1 MKRNDH
7 QHEREAAPTSGSRR
21 RFLQTSAA
29 LAGGL
34 LLEIGG
40 AGIQVARATPVGDST
55 AGRVASNFAPNAWVR
70 IAPDNQIFLVCH
82 KFDSGTGVKN
92 ALGMLLADELDADW
106 SQVRII
112 QPDDPLAAVYIQKLW
127 GMHATGGSTSVSW
140 QWEPLRRAGATAR
153 AMLVAE
159 AAQRWSVDPST
170 CQTANSEVI
179 HPASGRRFNYGEL
192 ATAAA
197 ARPVPQQVTLKRPDQ
212 FVLIGKPRRS
222 YRVVE
227 KLTGRAQYAIDLQ
240 LPGML
245 TAIVVHPPVV
255 NAKVKSFNA
264 AEVKALPGV
273 HDVFALD
280 VPEVIAHFRPDH
292 APSRVANGA
301 CQPGVAIVADQF
313 WSAQRARKALKIEW
327 EPSDLANF
335 SSEGAIREM
344 TEHVDDPGKQSN
356 GKGDAKTAFAQAAR
370 VVEAVYTM
378 PYKAHAQMEPLS
390 IVAWVKPDSVEYWGG
405 LQVPSRCA
413 QAAETIAG
421 VPRDKVRLHLT
432 EAGGSFGAR
441 EGLHQVLEVTAM
453 SKRVGKPVKL
463 LYSREDDIRGTFYQS
478 ASVHKARVALDANG
492 HVTGFSLRA
501 VVPSIKEPDDPGFLT
516 KFPVDPSCTESMRAD
531 FHYDMPALDLAWV
544 RHEPGFPVWWWRAV
558 SFVPNVF
565 AIESAVDETAH
576 AVGQDPIAY
585 RSTMLASRPE
595 LRTVLRRAATL
606 AQWTPHTIHDADGTR
621 RGMGV
626 AIYNGY
632 ESFIAIV
639 AEVAVKDN
647 TIAVRKVTCVV
658 DCGIAVDPGSVH
670 QQLAGGIHWG
680 VSTALMNAVHIE
692 NGQVRESNFHDYPV
706 LRIHEAP
713 VVQIELMPPTDRKPG
728 GIGELS
734 NPPVVPAI
742 GNAIFAAT
750 GRRLRATP
758 FALA

>member
-1 MKRNDH
+1 MKRH
-7 QHEREAAPTSGSRR
+7 APLTEAAPTSSGRR
-21 RFLQTSAA
+21 RFLQTSAT

-40 AGIQVARATPVGDST
+40 AGIRTALAAPIGDST
-55 AGRVASNFAPNAWVR
+55 AGRFAPNAWVR
-70 IAPDNQIFLVCH
+70 IAPDGQIFLVCH

-106 SQVRII
+106 SHVQVI
-112 QPDDPLAAVYIQKLW
+112 QPDDPLATVYMQKLW
-127 GMHATGGSTSVSW
+127 GMVATGGSTSVSW

-170 CQTANSEVI
+170 CRTSNSEVI
-179 HPASGRRFNYGEL
+179 HAASGRRLSYGEL
-192 ATAAA
+192 ATGAAA
-197 ARPVPQQVTLKRPDQ
+197 QPVPQQVTLKRPDQ
-212 FVLIGKPRRS
+212 FVLIGKSRRS

-227 KLTGRAQYAIDLQ
+227 KLTGRAQYAIDVN

-245 TAIVVHPPVV
+245 TAIVVHPDVV

-273 HDVFALD
+273 HDVFALEI
-280 VPEVIAHFRPDH
+280 PEEIAHFRPDH
-292 APSRVANGA
+292 APARVANGA

-313 WSAQRARKALKIEW
+313 WNAQRARKVLKVQW
-327 EPSDLANF
+327 EPGDFANF
-335 SSEGAIREM
+335 NSDDVVAEM
-344 TEHVDDPGKQSN
+344 KQHVDDPGKAASA
-356 GKGDAKTAFAQAAR
+356 KGDANAAFVQAAQ

-390 IVAWVKPDSVEYWGG
+390 IVASVQPDSVDYWGG
-405 LQVPSRCA
+405 VQVPSRCA

-421 VPRDKVRLHLT
+421 VPREKVRIHLT
-432 EAGGSFGAR
+432 QAGGSFGAR
-441 EGLHQVLEVTAM
+441 EGLHQILEVTFI
-453 SKRVGKPVKL
+453 SKRVGRPVKL
-463 LYSREDDIRGTFYQS
+463 LYSREDDIRGLYYQS
-478 ASVHKARVALDANG
+478 ASVHKARAALDASG
-492 HVTGFSLRA
+492 RVTGLSLRA
-501 VVPSIKEPDDPGFLT
+501 VVPSIKEPDDPGFLQ
-516 KFPVDPSCTESMRAD
+516 KFPVDPSCTESMHAD
-531 FHYDMPALDLAWV
+531 FHYDIGTLDLAWV
-544 RHEPGFPVWWWRAV
+544 RHEPGFPIWWWRAV

-565 AIESAVDETAH
+565 AIESITDEAAH
-576 AVGQDPIAY
+576 AARQDPIAY
-585 RSTMLASRPE
+585 RSAMLTSRPE
-595 LRTVLRRAATL
+595 LRAVLERAATL
-606 AQWTPHTIHDADGTR
+606 AHWTPHGTRDADGTQ

-632 ESFIAIV
+632 QSFIAII
-639 AEVAVKDN
+639 AEVAVKDH

-680 VSTALMNAVHIE
+680 VSTALMNVVHIE
-692 NGQVRESNFHDYPV
+692 HGQVRESNFHDYPV

-713 VVQIELMPPTDRKPG
+713 VVQIELMPPTNRKPG

-750 GRRLRATP
+750 GQRLRATP

>member
-1 MKRNDH
+1 MKPN
-7 QHEREAAPTSGSRR
+7 QPMAETAPASSGRR
-21 RFLQTSAA
+21 RFLQTGAA
-29 LAGGL
+29 LTGGL

-40 AGIQVARATPVGDST
+40 AGIRIAQAAPIGDST
-55 AGRVASNFAPNAWVR
+55 AGRFAPNAWVR
-70 IAPDNQIFLVCH
+70 LAPDGQIFLVCH

-106 SQVRII
+106 SRVRII
-112 QPDDPLAAVYIQKLW
+112 QPDDPLAEVYIQKLW

-153 AMLVAE
+153 AMLVSE
-159 AAQRWSVDPST
+159 AARRWSVDPAT
-170 CQTANSEVI
+170 CRTANSEVL
-179 HPASGRRFNYGEL
+179 HAPSGRRFNYGEL
-192 ATAAA
+192 ATGA
-197 ARPVPQQVTLKRPDQ
+197 ARQPVPQQVTLKRPDQ

-227 KLTGRAQYAIDLQ
+227 KLTGRAQYAIDVQ

-273 HDVFALD
+273 HDVFALEI
-280 VPEVIAHFRPDH
+280 PEVIAHFRRDH

-313 WSAQRARKALKIEW
+313 WNAQRARKVLKVEW
-327 EPSDLANF
+327 EQCELANF
-335 SSEGAIREM
+335 NSDDVIAEM
-344 TEHVDDPGKQSN
+344 KRHVDDPGKQSN
-356 GKGDAKTAFAQAAR
+356 RKGDARGAFAQAAK
-370 VVEAVYTM
+370 VVDAVYTM

-405 LQVPSRCA
+405 VQVPSRCA
-413 QAAETIAG
+413 QASETIAG
-421 VPRDKVRLHLT
+421 VSRDKVLIHLT

-441 EGLHQVLEVTAM
+441 EGLHQILEVTAI
-453 SKRVGKPVKL
+453 SKRVCKPVKL

-478 ASVHKARVALDANG
+478 ASVHKARVALDSAG
-492 HVTGFSLRA
+492 RVTGFSLRA
-501 VVPSIKEPDDPGFLT
+501 VVPSIKEPDDPGFLA
-516 KFPVDPSCTESMRAD
+516 KFPVDPSCTESMHED

-565 AIESAVDETAH
+565 AIESAVDEA
-576 AVGQDPIAY
+576 AYAAGQDPIAY
-585 RSTMLASRPE
+585 RSAMLASRPE
-595 LRTVLRRAATL
+595 LRAVLERAAKL
-606 AQWTPHTIHDADGTR
+606 AQWAPHTR
-621 RGMGV
+621 RQTQHGAQHGMGV

-632 ESFIAIV
+632 QSFIAMI
-639 AEVAVKDN
+639 AEVEVKDG

-658 DCGIAVDPGSVH
+658 DCGVAVDPGSVH

-692 NGQVRESNFHDYPV
+692 HGQVRESNFHDYPV
-706 LRIHEAP
+706 LRINEAP

-734 NPPVVPAI
+734 NPAVVPAI

-750 GRRLRATP
+750 GKRLRATP